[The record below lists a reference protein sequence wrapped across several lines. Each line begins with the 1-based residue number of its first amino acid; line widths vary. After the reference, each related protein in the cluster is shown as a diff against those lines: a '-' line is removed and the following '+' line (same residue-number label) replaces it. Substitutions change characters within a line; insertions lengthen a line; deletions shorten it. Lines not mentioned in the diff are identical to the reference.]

1 MKRILFL
8 VVLSFSFVFANA
20 QEAQLKIKID
30 SLERATV
37 LLSSSLYQQNEDI
50 ATLKAQYGTLNS
62 KIISLESKLQGV
74 SQQNARQD
82 SQINSTNLKQVALQ
96 SNVDSLYRCYNA
108 LLNKQQQD
116 NELLTAQIGETQK
129 DVAANNNIITN
140 RTLWGIACIVL
151 LLVIIIMLFVLFR
164 HRIKKD
170 ADSID
175 EVRKT
180 QKSLEAA
187 QIVLQEE
194 SLKLDNKLVE
204 VVEKQL
210 NAVKIQTISATN
222 PTEVDHSLALKI
234 ADEIVRIEANL
245 TRMDSTIKG
254 HKQLSKAV
262 ERIKN
267 NFSANGY
274 EIVDMLGRPY
284 IQGMKA
290 AVTFVT
296 DESLEPGV
304 QIISKIIKP
313 QVNYK
318 QKMIQAA
325 QIEVSQVE

>member
-1 MKRILFL
+1 
-8 VVLSFSFVFANA
+8 VFANA

-50 ATLKAQYGTLNS
+50 TTLKAQYGTLNS

-82 SQINSTNLKQVALQ
+82 SQINSTNLKQGALQ

-108 LLNKQQQD
+108 LINKQQQD
-116 NELLTAQIGETQK
+116 NERLTAQIGETQK
-129 DVAANNNIITN
+129 DVVANNNIITN

-187 QIVLQEE
+187 QIALQEE

-245 TRMDSTIKG
+245 SRMDSSIKG

-274 EIVDMLGRPY
+274 EIVDMLGKPY

-296 DESLEPGV
+296 DDSLEPGI

-318 QKMIQAA
+318 QEMIQAA
-325 QIEVSQVE
+325 QIEVSQTE

>member
-1 MKRILFL
+1 
-8 VVLSFSFVFANA
+8 VFANA

-82 SQINSTNLKQVALQ
+82 SQINSTNLKQGALQ

-108 LLNKQQQD
+108 LINKQQQD
-116 NELLTAQIGETQK
+116 NERLTAQIGETQK
-129 DVAANNNIITN
+129 DVVANNNIITN

-151 LLVIIIMLFVLFR
+151 LLVIIIMLFLLFR

-187 QIVLQEE
+187 QIALQEE

-296 DESLEPGV
+296 DESLEPGIQV
-304 QIISKIIKP
+304 ISKIIKP

-318 QKMIQAA
+318 QEMIQAA
-325 QIEVSQVE
+325 QIEVSQAE

>member
-20 QEAQLKIKID
+20 QEAQLKID

-62 KIISLESKLQGV
+62 NIISLESKLQGV

-82 SQINSTNLKQVALQ
+82 SQINSTNLKQGALQ

-108 LLNKQQQD
+108 LINKQQQD

-129 DVAANNNIITN
+129 DIAANNIIITN

-151 LLVIIIMLFVLFR
+151 LLVIIIMLFLLFR

-187 QIVLQEE
+187 QIALQEE

-296 DESLEPGV
+296 DESLETGIQV
-304 QIISKIIKP
+304 ISKIIKP

-318 QKMIQAA
+318 QEMIQAA
-325 QIEVSQVE
+325 QIEVSQAE

>member
-1 MKRILFL
+1 MC
-8 VVLSFSFVFANA
+8 SQNA

-82 SQINSTNLKQVALQ
+82 SQINSTNLKQGALQ

-108 LLNKQQQD
+108 LINKQQQD

-151 LLVIIIMLFVLFR
+151 LLVIIIMLFLLFR

-187 QIVLQEE
+187 QIALQEE

-296 DESLEPGV
+296 DESLEPGIQV
-304 QIISKIIKP
+304 ISKIIKP

-318 QKMIQAA
+318 QEMIQAA
-325 QIEVSQVE
+325 QIEVSQAE

>member
-1 MKRILFL
+1 MKRVLFL
-8 VVLSFSFVFANA
+8 VVLSFSFVFATA

-82 SQINSTNLKQVALQ
+82 SQINSTNLKQGALQ

-108 LLNKQQQD
+108 LINKQQQD

-187 QIVLQEE
+187 QIALQEE

-296 DESLEPGV
+296 DESLEPGIQV
-304 QIISKIIKP
+304 ISKIIKP

-318 QKMIQAA
+318 QEMIQAA
-325 QIEVSQVE
+325 QIEVSQAE

>member
-1 MKRILFL
+1 
-8 VVLSFSFVFANA
+8 VFANA

-82 SQINSTNLKQVALQ
+82 SQINSTNLKQGALQ

-108 LLNKQQQD
+108 LINKQQQD

-151 LLVIIIMLFVLFR
+151 LLVIIIMLFLLFR

-187 QIVLQEE
+187 QIALQEE

-296 DESLEPGV
+296 DESLEPGIQV
-304 QIISKIIKP
+304 ISKIIKP

-318 QKMIQAA
+318 QEMIQAA
-325 QIEVSQVE
+325 QIEVSQAE

>member
-1 MKRILFL
+1 M
-8 VVLSFSFVFANA
+8 
-20 QEAQLKIKID
+20 
-30 SLERATV
+30 
-37 LLSSSLYQQNEDI
+37 YQQNEDI

-82 SQINSTNLKQVALQ
+82 SQINSTNLKQGALQ

-108 LLNKQQQD
+108 LINKQQQD

-151 LLVIIIMLFVLFR
+151 LLVIIIMLFLLFR

-187 QIVLQEE
+187 QIALQEE

-296 DESLEPGV
+296 DESLEPGIQV
-304 QIISKIIKP
+304 ISKIIKP

-318 QKMIQAA
+318 QEMIQAA
-325 QIEVSQVE
+325 QIEVSQAE

>member
-1 MKRILFL
+1 MKRVLFL

-82 SQINSTNLKQVALQ
+82 SQINSTNLKQGALQ
-96 SNVDSLYRCYNA
+96 SNVDSLYRS
-108 LLNKQQQD
+108 LINKQQQD

-187 QIVLQEE
+187 QIALQEE

-296 DESLEPGV
+296 DESLEPGIQV
-304 QIISKIIKP
+304 ISKIIKP

-318 QKMIQAA
+318 QEMIQAA
-325 QIEVSQVE
+325 QIEVSQAE

>member
-1 MKRILFL
+1 M
-8 VVLSFSFVFANA
+8 
-20 QEAQLKIKID
+20 
-30 SLERATV
+30 
-37 LLSSSLYQQNEDI
+37 LSSSLYQQNEDI

-82 SQINSTNLKQVALQ
+82 SQINSTNLKQGALQ

-108 LLNKQQQD
+108 LINKQQQD

-151 LLVIIIMLFVLFR
+151 LLVIIIMLFLLFR

-187 QIVLQEE
+187 QIALQEE

-296 DESLEPGV
+296 DESLEPGIQV
-304 QIISKIIKP
+304 ISKIIKP

-318 QKMIQAA
+318 QEMIQAA
-325 QIEVSQVE
+325 QIEVSQAE

>member
-20 QEAQLKIKID
+20 QEAQLKID

-62 KIISLESKLQGV
+62 KVISLESRLQGV

-82 SQINSTNLKQVALQ
+82 SQINSTNLKQGALQ

-108 LLNKQQQD
+108 LINKQQQD

-151 LLVIIIMLFVLFR
+151 LLVIIIMLFLLFR

-187 QIVLQEE
+187 QIALQEE

-296 DESLEPGV
+296 DESLEPGIQV
-304 QIISKIIKP
+304 ISKIIKP

-318 QKMIQAA
+318 QEMIQAA
-325 QIEVSQVE
+325 QIDVSQAE

>member
-20 QEAQLKIKID
+20 QEPQLKID

-82 SQINSTNLKQVALQ
+82 SQINSTNLKQGALQ

-108 LLNKQQQD
+108 LINKQQQD

-129 DVAANNNIITN
+129 DVAANNIIITN

-151 LLVIIIMLFVLFR
+151 LLVIIIMLFLLFR

-187 QIVLQEE
+187 QIALQEE

-296 DESLEPGV
+296 DESLEPGIQV
-304 QIISKIIKP
+304 ISKIIKP

-318 QKMIQAA
+318 QEMIQAA
-325 QIEVSQVE
+325 QIEVSQAE

>member
-8 VVLSFSFVFANA
+8 VVLSFSFAFANA
-20 QEAQLKIKID
+20 QEAQLKMKID

-37 LLSSSLYQQNEDI
+37 LLSSSLNQQNEDI

-82 SQINSTNLKQVALQ
+82 SQINSTNLKQGALQ

-108 LLNKQQQD
+108 LINKQQQD

-187 QIVLQEE
+187 QIALQEE
-194 SLKLDNKLVE
+194 SLKLDNKLIE

-222 PTEVDHSLALKI
+222 PTEEDHSLALKI
-234 ADEIVRIEANL
+234 ADEIVRIETNL
-245 TRMDSTIKG
+245 SRMDSSIKG

-274 EIVDMLGRPY
+274 EIVEMLGKPY

-318 QKMIQAA
+318 QEMIQAA
-325 QIEVSQVE
+325 QIEVSQAE